1 MTEHPIIFNGD
12 MVRAILRG
20 EKTQTR
26 RPVKPQ
32 PATGCMY
39 SINGAHNAALHL
51 TDAGCQVRYIPP
63 TGRSKDHLLLC
74 PFGQPGDRLWV
85 RETWRLADPD
95 GDDAVSEDVHG
106 PYAPFVGG
114 NGSRK
119 IRWRVIY
126 RATSPESHPK
136 YGKALWTPSIHMPR
150 WASRIT
156 LEITDI
162 NAERVQDITEDDA
175 RAEGV
180 KPEFR
185 TVVARSDG
193 GPDYHIPCSYRGGFA
208 NTWNAIYAKRPG
220 LSWDEN
226 PWIWAI
232 TFSVETSHEN

>member
-1 MTEHPIIFNGD
+1 MTERPIIFNGD

-32 PATGCMY
+32 PVFLPD
-39 SINGAHNAALHL
+39 ALPPRWRWKSRRFIAEWV
-51 TDAGCQVRYIPP
+51 DMAGGLGMQ
-63 TGRSKDHLLLC
+63 DFC
-74 PFGQPGDRLWV
+74 PFGQPYDRLWG

-95 GDDAVSEDVHG
+95 GDDAVSEDVYG
-106 PYAPFVGG
+106 PYAPFVGA

-156 LEITDI
+156 LEITDVRV
-162 NAERVQDITEDDA
+162 ERVQDITADEA
-175 RAEGV
+175 IKEGV
-180 KPEFR
+180 VDPIMGTYGLSPKTVFR
-185 TVVARSDG
+185 DM
-193 GPDYHIPCSYRGGFA
+193 
-208 NTWNAIYAKRPG
+208 WNDIYAERG
-220 LSWDEN
+220 LGWNET
-226 PWIWAI
+226 PWVWAI
-232 TFSVETSHEN
+232 TFRRVETSHEN

>member
-1 MTEHPIIFNGD
+1 MTERPIIFNGD

-32 PATGCMY
+32 PVFLPD
-39 SINGAHNAALHL
+39 ALPPRWRWKSRRFIAEWV
-51 TDAGCQVRYIPP
+51 DMAGGLGMQ
-63 TGRSKDHLLLC
+63 DFC
-74 PFGQPGDRLWV
+74 PFGQPYDRLWG

-95 GDDAVSEDVHG
+95 GDDAVSEDVYG
-106 PYAPFVGG
+106 PYAPFVGA

-156 LEITDI
+156 LEITDVRV
-162 NAERVQDITEDDA
+162 ERVQDITADEA
-175 RAEGV
+175 IKEGV
-180 KPEFR
+180 VDPIMGTYGLSPKTVFR
-185 TVVARSDG
+185 DM
-193 GPDYHIPCSYRGGFA
+193 
-208 NTWNAIYAKRPG
+208 WNDIYAECG
-220 LSWDEN
+220 LGWNEN
-226 PWIWAI
+226 PWVWAI
-232 TFSVETSHEN
+232 TFRRVETSHGG

>member
-1 MTEHPIIFNGD
+1 MTERPIIFNGD

-32 PATGCMY
+32 PVF
-39 SINGAHNAALHL
+39 LP
-51 TDAGCQVRYIPP
+51 DAIPP
-63 TGRSKDHLLLC
+63 RWKWKSRRFIAEWVDMAGGLGMQDFC
-74 PFGQPGDRLWV
+74 PFGQPYDRLWG

-95 GDDAVSEDVHG
+95 GDDAVSEDVYG

-162 NAERVQDITEDDA
+162 NVERVQDITEDDA

-180 KPEFR
+180 NPEFR

-208 NTWNAIYAKRPG
+208 NTWDAIYAKLSG
-220 LSWDEN
+220 LSWDED
-226 PWIWAI
+226 PWVWAI
-232 TFSVETSHEN
+232 TFRRVETSHEN

>member
-1 MTEHPIIFNGD
+1 MTERPIICNGD

-32 PATGCMY
+32 PATGCIY

-95 GDDAVSEDVHG
+95 GDDATSKDVYG

-119 IRWRVIY
+119 ICWRVIY

-162 NAERVQDITEDDA
+162 NAEQVQDITEDA
-175 RAEGV
+175 VIKEGV
-180 KPEFR
+180 VDPIMGTYGLNPRTIFR
-185 TVVARSDG
+185 DL
-193 GPDYHIPCSYRGGFA
+193 
-208 NTWNAIYAKRPG
+208 WNALYAKRPG
-220 LSWDEN
+220 LSWDED
-226 PWIWAI
+226 PWVWAI
-232 TFSVETSHEN
+232 TFRRVETSHEN

>member
-1 MTEHPIIFNGD
+1 MTERPIICNGD

-32 PATGCMY
+32 PATGCIY

-51 TDAGCQVRYIPP
+51 TDAGCQVRYILP

-74 PFGQPGDRLWV
+74 PFGHPGDRLWV

-95 GDDAVSEDVHG
+95 GDDATSKDVYG

-119 IRWRVIY
+119 ICWRVIY

-162 NAERVQDITEDDA
+162 NAERVQDITEEEA
-175 RAEGV
+175 IKEGV
-180 KPEFR
+180 VDPIMGTYGVNPITIFR
-185 TVVARSDG
+185 DLWDALYARQ
-193 GPDYHIPCSYRGGFA
+193 
-208 NTWNAIYAKRPG
+208 PG
-220 LSWDEN
+220 LLWKKN
-226 PWIWAI
+226 PWVWVIA
-232 TFSVETSHEN
+232 FRRVEQSKERIG

>member
-1 MTEHPIIFNGD
+1 MTERPIIFNGD

-32 PATGCMY
+32 PATGCIY

-51 TDAGCQVRYIPP
+51 TDAGCQVRYILP

-74 PFGQPGDRLWV
+74 PFGQPGDRLWG
-85 RETWRLADPD
+85 RETFREYYPKEGWP
-95 GDDAVSEDVHG
+95 
-106 PYAPFVGG
+106 AP
-114 NGSRK
+114 
-119 IRWRVIY
+119 
-126 RATSPESHPK
+126 
-136 YGKALWTPSIHMPR
+136 KALYKADGIARLEDTETGKTIPWRPSIHMPR
-150 WASRIT
+150 SLSRIT

-162 NAERVQDITEDDA
+162 NVERVQDITEDDA

-180 KPEFR
+180 MPEFR

-208 NTWNAIYAKRPG
+208 NLWDALYAKRPG
-220 LSWDEN
+220 LSWGNN
-226 PWIWAI
+226 PWVWVL
-232 TFSVETSHEN
+232 TFKQIEDLKP

>member
-1 MTEHPIIFNGD
+1 MTERPIIFNGD

-32 PATGCMY
+32 PATGCIY

-95 GDDAVSEDVHG
+95 GDDAVSEDVYG

-156 LEITDI
+156 LEIIDVRV
-162 NAERVQDITEDDA
+162 ERVQDINESEA
-175 RAEGV
+175 QAEGV
-180 KPEFR
+180 RPAFSHPGLDG
-185 TVVARSDG
+185 VVSQ
-193 GPDYHIPCSYRGGFA
+193 PSYRWGF
-208 NTWNAIYAKRPG
+208 WRLWDKLYAERG
-220 LSWDEN
+220 LGWDVN
-226 PWIWAI
+226 PWVWAI
-232 TFSVETSHEN
+232 TFRRVESSHGG

>member
-1 MTEHPIIFNGD
+1 MTERPIIFNGD

-26 RPVKPQ
+26 RPVKPIPVYPDAFDGLRRDIHDGQ
-32 PATGCMY
+32 VHFWACGAELPAH
-39 SINGAHNAALHL
+39 IF
-51 TDAGCQVRYIPP
+51 R
-63 TGRSKDHLLLC
+63 C
-74 PFGQPGDRLWV
+74 PCGQPGDRLWV
-85 RETWRLADPD
+85 RETFALGEPPYFGVAYRADE
-95 GDDAVSEDVHG
+95 GDNPEDV
-106 PYAPFVGG
+106 GG
-114 NGSRK
+114 ERQK
-119 IRWRVIY
+119 
-126 RATSPESHPK
+126 
-136 YGKALWTPSIHMPR
+136 WTPSIHMPR
-150 WASRIT
+150 YLSRIT

-175 RAEGV
+175 RAEGG

-208 NTWNAIYAKRPG
+208 NTWDAIYAKRPG

>member
-1 MTEHPIIFNGD
+1 MTERPIIFNGD

-32 PATGCMY
+32 PVFLPD
-39 SINGAHNAALHL
+39 ALPPRWRWKSRRFIAEWV
-51 TDAGCQVRYIPP
+51 DMAGGLGMQ
-63 TGRSKDHLLLC
+63 DFC
-74 PFGQPGDRLWV
+74 PFGQPYDRLWG

-95 GDDAVSEDVHG
+95 GDDATSKDVYG

-119 IRWRVIY
+119 ICWRVIY

-156 LEITDI
+156 LEIIDVRV
-162 NAERVQDITEDDA
+162 ERVQDINESEA
-175 RAEGV
+175 QAEGV
-180 KPEFR
+180 RPAFSHPGLDG
-185 TVVARSDG
+185 VVSQ
-193 GPDYHIPCSYRGGFA
+193 PSYRWGF
-208 NTWNAIYAKRPG
+208 WRLWDKLYAERG
-220 LSWDEN
+220 LGWDVN
-226 PWIWAI
+226 PWVWAI
-232 TFSVETSHEN
+232 TFRRVESSHEN

>member
-1 MTEHPIIFNGD
+1 MTERPIIFNGD

-32 PATGCMY
+32 PVF
-39 SINGAHNAALHL
+39 LP
-51 TDAGCQVRYIPP
+51 DAIPP
-63 TGRSKDHLLLC
+63 RWKWKSRRFIAEWVDMAGGFGMQDFC
-74 PFGQPGDRLWV
+74 PFGQPYDRLWG

-95 GDDAVSEDVHG
+95 GEDAVSEDVYG

-162 NAERVQDITEDDA
+162 NVERVQDITEDEA
-175 RAEGV
+175 IKEGV
-180 KPEFR
+180 VDPIMGTYGLNPRTIFR
-185 TVVARSDG
+185 DLW
-193 GPDYHIPCSYRGGFA
+193 D
-208 NTWNAIYAKRPG
+208 AIYAKRSG

-232 TFSVETSHEN
+232 TFRRVESSHGG

>member
-1 MTEHPIIFNGD
+1 MTERPIIFNGD

-32 PATGCMY
+32 PATDCMY

-85 RETWRLADPD
+85 RETFREYYPKEGWPAPKALYKADGIARL
-95 GDDAVSEDVHG
+95 ED
-106 PYAPFVGG
+106 
-114 NGSRK
+114 
-119 IRWRVIY
+119 
-126 RATSPESHPK
+126 TET
-136 YGKALWTPSIHMPR
+136 GKAIPWRPSIHMPR
-150 WASRIT
+150 NLSRIT

-162 NAERVQDITEDDA
+162 NVERVQDITEDDA

-180 KPEFR
+180 NPEFR

-208 NTWNAIYAKRPG
+208 NTWDAIYAKRPG

>member
-1 MTEHPIIFNGD
+1 MTERPIICNGD

-32 PATGCMY
+32 PATGCIY

-95 GDDAVSEDVHG
+95 GEDAVSEDVYG

-162 NAERVQDITEDDA
+162 NAEQVQDITEDA
-175 RAEGV
+175 VIKEGV
-180 KPEFR
+180 VDPIMGTYGLNPRTIFR
-185 TVVARSDG
+185 DL
-193 GPDYHIPCSYRGGFA
+193 
-208 NTWNAIYAKRPG
+208 WNALYAKRPG
-220 LSWDEN
+220 LSWDED
-226 PWIWAI
+226 PWVWAI
-232 TFSVETSHEN
+232 TFRRVETSHEN

>member
-1 MTEHPIIFNGD
+1 MTERPIIFNGD

-32 PATGCMY
+32 PVFLPD
-39 SINGAHNAALHL
+39 ALPPRWRWKSRRFIAEWV
-51 TDAGCQVRYIPP
+51 DMAGGLGMQ
-63 TGRSKDHLLLC
+63 DFC
-74 PFGQPGDRLWV
+74 PFGQPYDRLWG

-95 GDDAVSEDVHG
+95 GDDAVSEDVYG
-106 PYAPFVGG
+106 PYAPFVGA

-156 LEITDI
+156 LEITDVRV
-162 NAERVQDITEDDA
+162 ERVQDITADEA
-175 RAEGV
+175 IKEGV
-180 KPEFR
+180 VDPIMGTYGLSPKTVFR
-185 TVVARSDG
+185 DM
-193 GPDYHIPCSYRGGFA
+193 
-208 NTWNAIYAKRPG
+208 WNDIYAERG
-220 LSWDEN
+220 LGWNEN
-226 PWIWAI
+226 PWVWAI
-232 TFSVETSHEN
+232 TFRRVETSHEN

>member
-1 MTEHPIIFNGD
+1 MTERPIIFNGD

-32 PATGCMY
+32 PVFLPD
-39 SINGAHNAALHL
+39 ALPPRWRWKSRRFIAEWV
-51 TDAGCQVRYIPP
+51 DMAGGLGMQ
-63 TGRSKDHLLLC
+63 DFC
-74 PFGQPGDRLWV
+74 PFGQPYDRLWG

-95 GDDAVSEDVHG
+95 GDDAVSEDVYG
-106 PYAPFVGG
+106 PYAPFVGA

-156 LEITDI
+156 LEITDVRV
-162 NAERVQDITEDDA
+162 ERVQDITADEA
-175 RAEGV
+175 IKEGV
-180 KPEFR
+180 VDPIMGTYGLSPKTVFR
-185 TVVARSDG
+185 DM
-193 GPDYHIPCSYRGGFA
+193 
-208 NTWNAIYAKRPG
+208 WNDIYAERG
-220 LSWDEN
+220 LGWNEN
-226 PWIWAI
+226 PWVWAI
-232 TFSVETSHEN
+232 TFRRVETSHGG

>member
-1 MTEHPIIFNGD
+1 MTERPIIFNGD

-32 PATGCMY
+32 PVFLPD
-39 SINGAHNAALHL
+39 ALPPRWRWKSRRFIAEWV
-51 TDAGCQVRYIPP
+51 DMAGGLGMQ
-63 TGRSKDHLLLC
+63 DFC
-74 PFGQPGDRLWV
+74 PFGQPYDRLWG

-95 GDDAVSEDVHG
+95 GDDAVSEDVYG
-106 PYAPFVGG
+106 PYAPFVGA

-162 NAERVQDITEDDA
+162 NVERVQDITEDEA
-175 RAEGV
+175 IKEGV
-180 KPEFR
+180 VDPIMGTYGLNPRTIFR
-185 TVVARSDG
+185 DLW
-193 GPDYHIPCSYRGGFA
+193 D
-208 NTWNAIYAKRPG
+208 AIYAKRSG

-232 TFSVETSHEN
+232 TFRRVESSHGG

>member
-1 MTEHPIIFNGD
+1 MTERPIIFNGD

-32 PATGCMY
+32 PVFLPD
-39 SINGAHNAALHL
+39 ALPPRWRWKSRRFIAEWV
-51 TDAGCQVRYIPP
+51 DMAGGVGMQ
-63 TGRSKDHLLLC
+63 DFC
-74 PFGQPGDRLWV
+74 PFCQPYDRLWG

-95 GDDAVSEDVHG
+95 GDDATSKDVYG

-119 IRWRVIY
+119 ICWRVIY

-156 LEITDI
+156 LEIIDVRV
-162 NAERVQDITEDDA
+162 ERVQDINESEA
-175 RAEGV
+175 QAEGV
-180 KPEFR
+180 RPAFSHPGLDG
-185 TVVARSDG
+185 VVSQ
-193 GPDYHIPCSYRGGFA
+193 PSYRWGF
-208 NTWNAIYAKRPG
+208 WRLWDKLYAERG
-220 LSWDEN
+220 LGWDVN
-226 PWIWAI
+226 PWVWAI
-232 TFSVETSHEN
+232 TFRRVESSHEN

>member
-12 MVRAILRG
+12 MVRAILSG
-20 EKTQTR
+20 QKTQTR
-26 RPVKPQ
+26 RPVKPIPVYPDAFDGLRREIHDGQ
-32 PATGCMY
+32 VHFWACGAELPAH
-39 SINGAHNAALHL
+39 IF
-51 TDAGCQVRYIPP
+51 R
-63 TGRSKDHLLLC
+63 C
-74 PFGQPGDRLWV
+74 PCGQPGDRLWV
-85 RETWRLADPD
+85 RETFREYYPKEGWPAPKALYKADGIARL
-95 GDDAVSEDVHG
+95 ED
-106 PYAPFVGG
+106 
-114 NGSRK
+114 
-119 IRWRVIY
+119 
-126 RATSPESHPK
+126 TET
-136 YGKALWTPSIHMPR
+136 GKAIPWRPSIHMPR
-150 WASRIT
+150 SLSRIT

-208 NTWNAIYAKRPG
+208 NTWDAIYAKRPG

>member
-1 MTEHPIIFNGD
+1 MTERPIIIHGD

-32 PATGCMY
+32 PATGCIY

-74 PFGQPGDRLWV
+74 PFGHPGDRLWV
-85 RETWRLADPD
+85 RETFREYYPKEGWP
-95 GDDAVSEDVHG
+95 
-106 PYAPFVGG
+106 AP
-114 NGSRK
+114 
-119 IRWRVIY
+119 
-126 RATSPESHPK
+126 
-136 YGKALWTPSIHMPR
+136 KALYKADGIARLEDTETGKTISWRPSIHMPR

-180 KPEFR
+180 NPEFR

-208 NTWNAIYAKRPG
+208 NTWDAIYAKLSG
-220 LSWDEN
+220 LSWDED
-226 PWIWAI
+226 PWVWAI
-232 TFSVETSHEN
+232 TFRRVETSHEN